1 MLLKVGLRERVM
13 QTVKID
19 IAKLNKDLSAEIEVM
34 GGLSVVRVSTL
45 LAIIAQA
52 IESANEE
59 NE

>member
-1 MLLKVGLRERVM
+1 M